1 MKEPF
6 KSLRD
11 RDRELSE
18 RLKIKLK
25 LFLVNARVSVLE
37 RDKTLFNF
45 WAIVREVLDL
55 ELKSQGTIFKVFNF
69 GEALSR

>member
-25 LFLVNARVSVLE
+25 LFLVNTRVFVLE